1 MSEDA
6 MRILKA
12 EEGFSKTPYWDY
24 AQWTV
29 GYGTKCPDDKL
40 EYYKKNGITEEEAEL
55 LLRTYVD
62 RFEQDLKKFMNRTG
76 VALNQNQF
84 DALVSFAFNCGV
96 ANLKKS
102 TLIKRVLH
110 DPSDAR
116 ISFEFSRWVYSN
128 GRFLAG
134 LARRRTAESTLYFS
148 PVKEVEVE
156 PETGGENE

>member
-1 MSEDA
+1 ME
-6 MRILKA
+6 IGKA
-12 EEGFSKTPYWDY
+12 GLELIKHFEGCRLTAYRCSAGK
-24 AQWTV
+24 WTI
-29 GYGTKCPDDKL
+29 GYGHTDGVKKGMTITKPQA
-40 EYYKKNGITEEEAEL
+40 NL
-55 LLRTYVD
+55 LL
-62 RFEQDLKKFMNRTG
+62 QNDLAVFSQMVSELTSG
-76 VALNQNQF
+76 VELNQNQF

>member
-1 MSEDA
+1 ME
-6 MRILKA
+6 IGKA
-12 EEGFSKTPYWDY
+12 GLELIKHFEGCRLTAYRCSAGK
-24 AQWTV
+24 WTI
-29 GYGTKCPDDKL
+29 GYGHTDGVKKGMTITKPQAK
-40 EYYKKNGITEEEAEL
+40 L
-55 LLRTYVD
+55 LL
-62 RFEQDLKKFMNRTG
+62 QNDLVFFSQMVSELTSG
-76 VALNQNQF
+76 VELNQNQF

-128 GRFLAG
+128 RRFLAG

>member
-1 MSEDA
+1 ME
-6 MRILKA
+6 IGKA
-12 EEGFSKTPYWDY
+12 GLELIKHFEGCRLTAYRCSAGK
-24 AQWTV
+24 WTI
-29 GYGTKCPDDKL
+29 GYGHTDGVKKGMTITKPQAK
-40 EYYKKNGITEEEAEL
+40 L
-55 LLRTYVD
+55 LL
-62 RFEQDLKKFMNRTG
+62 QNDLVVFSQMVSELTSG
-76 VALNQNQF
+76 VELNQNQF

-128 GRFLAG
+128 GRFLAWF
-134 LARRRTAESTLYFS
+134 ARRWTAESTLYFS